1 MDETSNMLGDIPD
14 GQVMAV
20 LETTRMTG
28 ECN

>member
-20 LETTRMTG
+20 LESTRLR
-28 ECN
+28 CRV